1 MRLLLDTHV
10 LLWTLADDPRLRRN
24 ARAAIESASEI
35 HFSVASCWEIAIK
48 AGIGRLDADVA
59 EIRRVAN
66 HCGFIELPVLGE
78 HVEALQALRPL
89 HRDPFDRLLVAQA
102 LTEPLRLLTH
112 DPQVAR
118 YGDTIV
124 EV

>member
-89 HRDPFDRLLVAQA
+89 HRLLVAQA
-102 LTEPLRLLTH
+102 ISEPMRLLTA
-112 DPQVAR
+112 DASLAGYSELVMK
-118 YGDTIV
+118 V
-124 EV
+124 